1 MLDACPTFERVNAS
15 SAALAAISGLGFG
28 LSLIVAIGAQNAFVL
43 RQGIRREH
51 VLPVVAVCIGSDVI
65 LMTLGVAG
73 FGAIVNSAPMIMTI
87 ARYAGAAFL
96 LGYAALAAKRAFSA
110 SALSAGGGAPIALGA
125 AVATCLA
132 VTWLNPHAYLDT
144 VVLLGSFANTYAT
157 PDRWFLT
164 AGAIA
169 GSLIWFVSLGFGAR
183 LLAPVFAKPRA
194 WRVLDSVIAL
204 VMTGL
209 AVGLLVS

>member
-1 MLDACPTFERVNAS
+1 MNTS

-51 VLPVVAVCIGSDVI
+51 VLPVVAVCAASDVI
-65 LMTLGVAG
+65 LMTAGVAG
-73 FGAIVNSAPMIMTI
+73 FGFVVNNAPVLLTV
-87 ARYAGAAFL
+87 AKYAGAAFL
-96 LGYAALAAKRAFSA
+96 LGYAFLAAKRAFSA
-110 SALSAGGGAPIALGA
+110 SALTAGGGAPIALSA
-125 AVATCLA
+125 AIATCLA

-144 VVLLGSFANTYAT
+144 MVLLGSFASTYAT

-169 GSLIWFVSLGFGAR
+169 GSIIWFFGLGFGAR
-183 LLAPVFAKPRA
+183 LLAPIFAEPRA

-209 AVGLLVS
+209 AVSLLVS

>member
-1 MLDACPTFERVNAS
+1 
-15 SAALAAISGLGFG
+15 
-28 LSLIVAIGAQNAFVL
+28 
-43 RQGIRREH
+43 
-51 VLPVVAVCIGSDVI
+51 
-65 LMTLGVAG
+65 
-73 FGAIVNSAPMIMTI
+73 
-87 ARYAGAAFL
+87 
-96 LGYAALAAKRAFSA
+96 
-110 SALSAGGGAPIALGA
+110 LGA

-169 GSLIWFVSLGFGAR
+169 GSLIWFLSLGFGAR
-183 LLAPVFAKPRA
+183 LLAPVFAKPQA
-194 WRVLDSVIAL
+194 WRVLDSLIAL